1 VFFFFSSRRRHTR
14 SKRDWSSDVA
24 LPIYIDIN
32 SKTNRLEIDI
42 MEIPS
47 SCVIVI
53 CDGKAKIREL
63 PPFGE
68 YRIVTHQGKVKRMRR
83 ERSEERRVGKECRC
97 R

>member
-1 VFFFFSSRRRHTR
+1 MNVQ
-14 SKRDWSSDVA
+14 
-24 LPIYIDIN
+24 DIELT
-32 SKTNRLEIDI
+32 SANRLEIDT

-53 CDGKAKIREL
+53 CNGKAKLREL

-83 ERSEERRVGKECRC
+83 EEGEEF
-97 R
+97 

>member
-1 VFFFFSSRRRHTR
+1 M
-14 SKRDWSSDVA
+14 A
-24 LPIYIDIN
+24 IQDIGIN
-32 SKTNRLEIDI
+32 KTNRLEIDT

-68 YRIVTHQGKVKRMRR
+68 
-83 ERSEERRVGKECRC
+83 
-97 R
+97 

>member
-1 VFFFFSSRRRHTR
+1 MKLQNIELTS
-14 SKRDWSSDVA
+14 A
-24 LPIYIDIN
+24 NI
-32 SKTNRLEIDI
+32 LEIDI

-53 CDGKAKIREL
+53 CDGQAKIREL

-83 ERSEERRVGKECRC
+83 EEGEEF
-97 R
+97 

>member
-1 VFFFFSSRRRHTR
+1 MGQQEIEL
-14 SKRDWSSDVA
+14 KD
-24 LPIYIDIN
+24 
-32 SKTNRLEIDI
+32 KERLEFDI

-47 SCVIVI
+47 SCVVVI

-83 ERSEERRVGKECRC
+83 EEGEEF
-97 R
+97 

>member
-1 VFFFFSSRRRHTR
+1 MNT
-14 SKRDWSSDVA
+14 KN
-24 LPIYIDIN
+24 IDIN
-32 SKTNRLEIDI
+32 KTNGLNIDI
-42 MEIPS
+42 IDIPS

-83 ERSEERRVGKECRC
+83 EEGEEF
-97 R
+97 